1 MKQENILNG
10 IRLRSLF
17 DSFSHEFKSSTI
29 DDKIVTL
36 SSLNHFG
43 LLKNVIKEYQKE
55 YKEKGRMDIANDV
68 NSTL

>member
-1 MKQENILNG
+1 MAMLSKKLQESMKQENILNG

-36 SSLNHFG
+36 SSLN
-43 LLKNVIKEYQKE
+43 
-55 YKEKGRMDIANDV
+55 
-68 NSTL
+68 